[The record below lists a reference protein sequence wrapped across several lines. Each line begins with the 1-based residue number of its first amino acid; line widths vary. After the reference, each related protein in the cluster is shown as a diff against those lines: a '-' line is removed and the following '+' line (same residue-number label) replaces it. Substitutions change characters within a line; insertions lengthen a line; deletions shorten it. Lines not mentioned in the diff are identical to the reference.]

1 VSGAAAS
8 KQVFPM
14 ATWTREIIADL
25 IEQASWTGRAKLLER
40 LGTRFAEGS
49 LPEAEWH
56 AVTDAFRIALYDAE
70 PLVRRVLAESVKRAP
85 DLPRDVLLALAGD
98 IAAVAPPLLEHSPLL
113 TEDDLLPI
121 ARNGSTV
128 HRFAI
133 AARALISGVISET
146 LVKFGERTVIQRL
159 IANDGATINE
169 MTLHRLLDKFPD
181 IPAIGEGIGRR
192 RLLPVSIGGR
202 LFGAWLRRRG
212 GERLISDRTGSLG

>member
-1 VSGAAAS
+1 
-8 KQVFPM
+8 M
-14 ATWTREIIADL
+14 ATWTREDIADL

-49 LPEAEWH
+49 LDESEWQ
-56 AVTDAFRIALYDAE
+56 AITDAFRIALYDAE
-70 PLVRRVLAESVKRAP
+70 PLVRRVLAESVKTAA
-85 DLPRDVLLALAGD
+85 DLPRDVLLALAHD
-98 IAAVAPPLLEHSPLL
+98 IAAVAAPVLEHSGLL

-121 ARNGSTV
+121 ALSGSTA

-133 AARALISGVISET
+133 AARRLISGHISEL
-146 LVKFGERTVIQRL
+146 LVKFGERMVIQRL

-181 IPAIGEGIGRR
+181 VPAIGEAIGRR

-202 LFGAWLRRRG
+202 LFGTWPRRSA

>member
-1 VSGAAAS
+1 
-8 KQVFPM
+8 M

-25 IEQASWTGRAKLLER
+25 IEQASWTARAKLVER
-40 LGTRFAEGS
+40 LGTRFTEGA
-49 LPEAEWH
+49 LEEAEWH

-85 DLPRDVLLALAGD
+85 DLPPDVLLGLARD
-98 IAAVAPPLLEHSPLL
+98 IAAVAAPVLEHSRRLS
-113 TEDDLLPI
+113 EDEILPI
-121 ARNGSTV
+121 ALNGSTA

-133 AARALISGVISET
+133 AGRPLISGHISET

-159 IANDGATINE
+159 IANDGATISE

-181 IPAIGEGIGRR
+181 VPAIGEAIGRR

-202 LFGAWLRRRG
+202 LFGAWPRRTG
-212 GERLISDRTGSLG
+212 GERVISERTGSLG